1 MITGIAHACFIVRDL
16 QTSEDF
22 YCGKLGFK
30 KAFEF
35 RNDAGQR
42 TGMYMHVGGRTFIEV
57 FEGKHEASTQPQSY
71 RHICLEVDDF
81 DATVAELRRRG
92 ADVTRVSL
100 GVDNSYQG
108 WLVDPDG
115 NQIELHGYTPK
126 SWQAPHLK

>member
-16 QTSEDF
+16 QASEDF

-57 FEGKHEASTQPQSY
+57 FQGKHETPAQPQSF
-71 RHICLEVDDF
+71 RHVCLEVDDF

-92 ADVTRVSL
+92 ADVTGVSL
-100 GVDNSYQG
+100 GVDNSYQA